1 MPYPATRLRRSRR
14 HAWSRA
20 LVAEHRLTPADLIWP
35 LFIIEGHGAAE
46 PVASLPGVAR
56 LSVDLAAAA
65 AKEAQALG
73 IPAVALFPNTPA
85 HLRDPGDAWVESP
98 DGVRY
103 WGRFGAA
110 GLLAWHPTAGVLL
123 QHRAEWSHHG
133 GTWGIPGGARKLDES
148 ATDAAVREASEEAGV
163 PPEMLTVLFD
173 SVHDLGF
180 WSYTTVVA
188 RVDELFAPVLGDAE
202 SIELRWVAIG
212 DVETLP
218 LHPGFASSW
227 PRLRA
232 QLPTG

>member
-1 MPYPATRLRRSRR
+1 MSATDES
-14 HAWSRA
+14 ARA
-20 LVAEHRLTPADLIWP
+20 SNASAARDHRPPP
-35 LFIIEGHGAAE
+35 L
-46 PVASLPGVAR
+46 P
-56 LSVDLAAAA
+56 
-65 AKEAQALG
+65 
-73 IPAVALFPNTPA
+73 PA

-148 ATDAAVREASEEAGV
+148 ATDAAVREANEEAGV
-163 PPEMLTVLFD
+163 PPETLTVLFD

-188 RVDELFAPVLGDAE
+188 RVDELFDPVLGDAE
-202 SIELRWVAIG
+202 SIELRWVAVG